1 MSSGSDTAQIPLTFI
16 KYNACSTEL
25 SKTIFSVCINLRF
38 VLRKCGEILSYDA
51 VRFMLSHCKHCRLS
65 VTEWNER
72 VNLSLDVEWLK

>member
-38 VLRKCGEILSYDA
+38 VECVPARVSSSEGGPVA
-51 VRFMLSHCKHCRLS
+51 VRRLPRLNHGIARLHRAS
-65 VTEWNER
+65 QRTR
-72 VNLSLDVEWLK
+72 VRGGP